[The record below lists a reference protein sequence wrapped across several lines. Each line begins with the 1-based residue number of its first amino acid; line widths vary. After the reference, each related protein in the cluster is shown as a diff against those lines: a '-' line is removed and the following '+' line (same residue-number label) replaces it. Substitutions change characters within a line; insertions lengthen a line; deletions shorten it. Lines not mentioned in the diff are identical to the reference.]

1 MLTEGAPFPDF
12 SLADQDGNVLTQND
26 LRGTPCVVYFY
37 PKDDTSGCTAQ
48 ACSLRDHVSVDPS
61 VRVIGVSPDNPKSHR
76 KFVDKYSLN
85 FTLLADVEHKLAE
98 ACGVWVEKSM
108 YGKKYMGV
116 ERSTFVLDADGVVTK
131 IHRKVVPQDHA
142 KFLAEQGVLGR

>member
-37 PKDDTSGCTAQ
+37 PKVDTSGCKAQ

-61 VRVIGVSPDNPKSHR
+61 VRIIGVSPDNPKSHR

-108 YGKKYMGV
+108 YGKKYMGI
-116 ERSTFVLDADGVVTK
+116 ERTTFLIDEEGRIARIFPKVKVAEHCAEVLEA
-131 IHRKVVPQDHA
+131 
-142 KFLAEQGVLGR
+142 L

>member
-61 VRVIGVSPDNPKSHR
+61 VRIIGVSPDNPKSHR

-108 YGKKYMGV
+108 YGKTVVGV
-116 ERSTFVLDADGVVTK
+116 IRSTFVIDENGVITLPLYNVKATG
-131 IHRKVVPQDHA
+131 HVASLRK
-142 KFLAEQGVLGR
+142 KLGLAA